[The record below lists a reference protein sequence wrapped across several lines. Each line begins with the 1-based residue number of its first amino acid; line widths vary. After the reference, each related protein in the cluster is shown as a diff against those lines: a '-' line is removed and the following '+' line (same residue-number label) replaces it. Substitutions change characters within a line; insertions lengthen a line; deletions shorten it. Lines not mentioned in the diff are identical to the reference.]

1 VATDIIDATPQG
13 IAAGQLGEALRAM
26 RAGVT
31 YVNVHTG
38 LFPGGEIRGLIGG
51 KKGD

>member
-1 VATDIIDATPQG
+1 
-13 IAAGQLGEALRAM
+13 M
-26 RAGVT
+26 RSGVT

-38 LFPGGEIRGLIGG
+38 LFPNGEIRGLIGG